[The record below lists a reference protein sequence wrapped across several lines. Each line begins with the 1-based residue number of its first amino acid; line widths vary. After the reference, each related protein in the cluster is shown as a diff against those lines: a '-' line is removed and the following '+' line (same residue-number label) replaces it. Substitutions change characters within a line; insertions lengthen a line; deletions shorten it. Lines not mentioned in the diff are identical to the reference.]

1 VRWFPRSGYRGIVE
15 FVGRSPP
22 RDQYKF
28 GRGHSLESQRN
39 YGPHFLFR
47 GTRTP
52 PMRQEWSSH
61 EVPGWIGLTG
71 WIAVLL
77 GTVG

>member
-1 VRWFPRSGYRGIVE
+1 
-15 FVGRSPP
+15 
-22 RDQYKF
+22 
-28 GRGHSLESQRN
+28 
-39 YGPHFLFR
+39 
-47 GTRTP
+47 
-52 PMRQEWSSH
+52 MRQEWSSH